1 MLKNIITI
9 FNLVELHYKL
19 LRDFNKQL
27 ADKILNEYSNYVVD
41 VDIETI
47 KEAYE
52 YKLLNKKKKLSAAD
66 MIGYITVQRL
76 FGIKFLIGDKHSKEV
91 KGVEFLK

>member
-41 VDIETI
+41 VDIEII

-52 YKLLNKKKKLSAAD
+52 YK
-66 MIGYITVQRL
+66 
-76 FGIKFLIGDKHSKEV
+76 
-91 KGVEFLK
+91 